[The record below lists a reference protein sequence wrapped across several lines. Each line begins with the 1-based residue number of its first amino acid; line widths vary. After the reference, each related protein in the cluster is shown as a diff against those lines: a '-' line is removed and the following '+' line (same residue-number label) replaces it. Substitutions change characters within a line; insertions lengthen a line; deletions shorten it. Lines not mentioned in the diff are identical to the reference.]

1 MSTIKS
7 QVNELWRRGFTTDQ
21 IHKETGLT
29 KKQIRSC
36 YSKYGWSANRY
47 PRICVW
53 RPLEQLLIGSI
64 LGDGSFTKIEDTN
77 HSNSRLSIAH
87 TENQRELL
95 DWKKWILSK
104 HNLDNKIHKNIVSKD
119 EKRYKKDSYVSF
131 RLRSKTHPIFTYYR
145 NKFYDSNGEK
155 RVYAEYVRK
164 LDKMGLA
171 IWFMDD
177 GNRTDYGYQLNTQ
190 SFTNEEIEILINYMN
205 YKWGLKCSIHNEGRI
220 YIWSRSVDKFRKLVS
235 PFMLNCVRYKLET
248 YMGSDKT
255 G

>member
-7 QVNELWRRGFTTDQ
+7 QVNELWRKGFTTNQ

-36 YSKYGWSANRY
+36 FSKYGWSANRY
-47 PRICVW
+47 PRICIN
-53 RPLEQLLIGSI
+53 RPLEQLLIVSI
-64 LGDGSFTKIEDTN
+64 LGDGSITKIEGTKN
-77 HSNSRLSIAH
+77 SNSRRTIAH
-87 TENQRELL
+87 TENQRQLL
-95 DWKKWILSK
+95 DWKNWILSK
-104 HNLDNKIHKNIVSKD
+104 SNLDNKINKNIV
-119 EKRYKKDSYVSF
+119 EKREDKYKNSPYISF

-155 RVYAEYVRK
+155 RVDEEYVSK

-177 GNRTDYGYQLNTQ
+177 GNRTNYGYELNTQ
-190 SFTNEEIEILINYMN
+190 SFTRNEKELLIDYMKS
-205 YKWGLKCSIHNEGRI
+205 KWDFKSSIHKQGQI
-220 YIWSRSVDKFRKLVS
+220 YIWSKSSEKFRETIS
-235 PFMLNCVRYKLET
+235 PFMLNCVDYKLET